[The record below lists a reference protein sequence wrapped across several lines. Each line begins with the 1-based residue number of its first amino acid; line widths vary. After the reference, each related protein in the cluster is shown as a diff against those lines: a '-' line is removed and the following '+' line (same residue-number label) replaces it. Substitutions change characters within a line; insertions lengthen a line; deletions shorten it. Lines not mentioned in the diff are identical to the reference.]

1 MESQNIQLRAAIS
14 FLTTESANAK
24 EIRRC
29 IADVYSDRTPKYSTV
44 EQWSAEYKRGRD
56 FLEDDPRPGRPVD
69 VISQEMIDHVERLA
83 LNDRRIKV
91 RMWHF

>member
-1 MESQNIQLRAAIS
+1 MGEKGEGSGEKGEGTGGMGEGTGNVVPPCPPPQ
-14 FLTTESANAK
+14 
-24 EIRRC
+24 
-29 IADVYSDRTPKYSTV
+29 
-44 EQWSAEYKRGRD
+44 YKRGRD
-56 FLEDDPRPGRPVD
+56 FLEDDSRPGRPVD